1 MPTNANRA
9 RPVGVMPQVIPAQ
22 GGAWHV
28 YPNGRRVF
36 VKARGSTGAVQT
48 PGAPATGGQDQGGTL
63 TPDSQYFQWDAA
75 ALAKKQT
82 DLAENDQQGT
92 TNQASLQTTL
102 RKLREQQ
109 PVDESNQTSAS
120 NRQGLF
126 YSTNLGNKLGD
137 IAKTYVDRQGQA
149 QSSYDQSERARL
161 AARAAIEA
169 GYGVDQAAQYASA
182 ADRQIGR
189 DQTAADAGAL
199 VAEGSPGTPA
209 ATSSVS
215 TAAPNVAYKTKVVNG
230 RVLHYYPNRKKP
242 VVVRRVA
249 RSR

>member
-1 MPTNANRA
+1 VPTNANRA
-9 RPVGVMPQVIPAQ
+9 RPVGVQPQVVPAQ

-36 VKARGSTGAVQT
+36 VKARGSTGVATT
-48 PGAPATGGQDQGGTL
+48 PGSPAQAPDPGGTL
-63 TPDSQYFQWDAA
+63 SPDSQFFQWDAA

-82 DLAENDQQGT
+82 DLAENDQQGAV
-92 TNQASLQTTL
+92 NQTTL
-102 RKLREQQ
+102 QTALRRLKEQQ
-109 PVDESNQTSAS
+109 PVDESNQQSAS

-126 YSTNLGNKLGD
+126 YSSNLGNRLGD
-137 IAKTYVDRQGQA
+137 IAKSYVQQRSQA
-149 QSSYDQSERARL
+149 QTSFDQSERARQ

-169 GYGVDQAAQYASA
+169 GYGVDQAAQYAAA
-182 ADRQIGR
+182 ADRQISR

-199 VAEGSPGTPA
+199 VGEQPPPVPA
-209 ATSSVS
+209 SSVRTS
-215 TAAPNVAYKTKVVNG
+215 TPPPNVAYKTVVKNG
-230 RVLHYYPNRKKP
+230 RLLHVYPNRKKP